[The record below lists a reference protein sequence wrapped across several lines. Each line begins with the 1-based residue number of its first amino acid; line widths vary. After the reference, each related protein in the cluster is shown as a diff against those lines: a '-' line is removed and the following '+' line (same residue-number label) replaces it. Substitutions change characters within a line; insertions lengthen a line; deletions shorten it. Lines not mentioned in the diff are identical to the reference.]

1 MGKIKIL
8 HIIKSLGRG
17 GAEMLLPET
26 LKLHDLERFEFH
38 YVYFLPWKDQMV
50 SEIEEKGGM
59 VKCFPASN
67 NLALLKQVNK
77 IQQYINQ
84 HQIQI
89 IHSHLPWSGFL
100 ARLLHR
106 KISIPLIYTEHNIQE
121 RYHFATKFLNKIS
134 FNQQSL
140 ALGVSKDVTRSIK
153 QFIDPKIP
161 VKTLVNGVNTEKFK
175 FNIEKRKEIRN
186 LYSIPQQA
194 IVVGNVA
201 VFREQKG
208 LLDWLQ
214 AFKLLLEKQPD
225 VYGLLVGAGPKEEEI
240 KDTIQK
246 LGLKERVI
254 LAGLQKDTISYF
266 SAMDVFMM
274 SSHFEGLPI
283 ALLEAM
289 SMQCAVVSTKAGGVT
304 EVVIDNE
311 SGLLCE
317 ISDTE
322 VMAEKVNF
330 LISDASVLNKY
341 KLAARER
348 VSQKFSLR
356 NMVDSLEKIYLNFN
370 GNKRK

>member
-26 LKLHDLERFEFH
+26 LKLHDLEKFEFH

-50 SEIEEKGGM
+50 SEIEEKGGI
-59 VKCFPASN
+59 VKCFQASN
-67 NLALLKQVNK
+67 NLALLKQVNN
-77 IQQYINQ
+77 IQQYINK

-348 VSQKFSLR
+348 VSKEFSLR